1 MSKWGRGL
9 PRFFVRAWPRC
20 RPESRRKPG
29 GAMDRLGI
37 EAEIEATVD
46 ELGYE
51 LVAVDWGGSKRRP
64 LLRIRVDRPDAT
76 PQDGVT
82 VDDCA
87 VVSRALEERLE
98 AREAVPERYV
108 LEVSSPGVDRP
119 LVRPTDWQRFAGNRV
134 VIKGKSPLVGDQR
147 RLEGELLGTTED
159 GSGARIRLEGD
170 EEVVVSLES
179 VTSAHLVYEWS

>member
-1 MSKWGRGL
+1 
-9 PRFFVRAWPRC
+9 
-20 RPESRRKPG
+20 
-29 GAMDRLGI
+29 MDRLEI

-46 ELGYE
+46 ALGYE
-51 LVAVDWGGSKRRP
+51 LVTVDWGGSKRRP

-76 PQDGVT
+76 LKDGVN

-87 VVSRALEERLE
+87 VVSRTVEAMLE
-98 AREAVPERYV
+98 AREAVPEKYV

-119 LVRPTDWQRFAGNRV
+119 LVRPKDWQRFAGSRV
-134 VIKGKSPLVGDQR
+134 VVKGKTPLFGNHR

-159 GSGARIRLEGD
+159 GSGARIRLERDG
-170 EEVVVSLES
+170 EVVVPLES